1 MVLNVQARFQ
11 IQIQSMEEII
21 DKEKSGKKGPVI
33 IKTGSKQYKT
43 DENFTK

>member
-1 MVLNVQARFQ
+1 LTVK
-11 IQIQSMEEII
+11 IKKKIEII

-43 DENFTK
+43 DENFIK